1 MNAVKNRKLTVF
13 VVLLCLCLVAGAV
26 TGAVAFLTDKTD
38 SLSNEF
44 TPAKV
49 TCAVEER
56 FDNGIKENVTVKNT
70 GNIDSY
76 IRAAVV
82 ATFVSDD
89 GKVFATAPK
98 EGTDYTV
105 DWGTDGWQKGSDGFW
120 YYTKAV
126 APDAATSALIERA
139 VAVAEPDGYSL
150 NLQIF
155 ATAFQASP
163 AKAVEEAWDVTVE
176 NGNLIP

>member
-1 MNAVKNRKLTVF
+1 MNAVKNRKLTLF
-13 VVLLCLCLVAGAV
+13 VALLCLCLVAGAV

-49 TCAVEER
+49 TCAVEEN

-76 IRAAVV
+76 IRASVV

-89 GKVFATAPK
+89 GKVFANAPK

-126 APDAATSALIERA
+126 AVAAAA
-139 VAVAEPDGYSL
+139 PDGYSL

-155 ATAFQASP
+155 ATAFQSPP